1 MTRILL
7 ALAFVLLMARPAAA
21 AIDWVDASET
31 TASGTTS
38 PASCTKPSGIATGDL
53 IVMAFAISGGLT
65 PGNVDN
71 VDITAPS
78 GFTKH
83 FSGAAGTNVPRA
95 VFLTKTADGSEG
107 ATLDITYVD
116 DDGAGGWRL
125 VCSYVTGWNSGAALQ
140 IATCNDS
147 TALVTTCTTAMA
159 GQTTAA
165 AGAMRLIFA
174 AQRNGTTAAITASG
188 FTDVANSI
196 AIPAYLVGQ
205 EILGAAGAQS
215 ATNFT
220 SDTAGRS
227 AAITLYI
234 EASSAACDARR
245 ALTGIGC

>member
-1 MTRILL
+1 MNRLLL
-7 ALAFVLLMARPAAA
+7 AFGFALLMAQPAAA
-21 AIDWVDASET
+21 AIDWIDASET

-38 PASCTKPSGIATGDL
+38 PASCTKPAGIASGDL
-53 IVMAFAISGGLT
+53 IVMAFAIAGGLT

-83 FSGAAGTNVPRA
+83 FSGSAGTNVPRA

-107 ATLDITYVD
+107 ATLDISYVD
-116 DDGAGGWRL
+116 DDRASDWRL
-125 VCSYVTGWNSGAALQ
+125 VCWNSGVALQ
-140 IATCNDS
+140 IATCSDS
-147 TALVTTCTTAMA
+147 TTSVTTCTTAMA

-165 AGAMRLIFA
+165 AGAMRLLFA
-174 AQRNGTTAAITASG
+174 VQRNATTGAMTASG
-188 FTDVANSI
+188 FTDVANSL
-196 AIPAYLVGQ
+196 AIPAYVLGQ